1 MRLPIRARLTLTF
14 AVLMAAALAV
24 TGAFVYHAFA
34 AQLDNT
40 IEVRLTSLAKEL
52 VGDLEEGDSRVL
64 DDFGEGDS
72 EGFFAQVLNGDG
84 SIAEVQDTLP
94 EPLRGPRQLAESAA
108 GSLFEQPVR
117 GENGSEARPA
127 RLTIEPAPDGRF
139 VVVGTSLEGRH
150 AALQQLATVLW
161 LTGPLL
167 AAVASGFAWLLGG
180 AALRPVENLRRQA
193 ALITEGD
200 LARRLPVP
208 DTGDEIAT
216 LAKTLNDMLA
226 RLEEAFER
234 ERRFVDDASH
244 ELRTPLGV
252 LKTELDL
259 ALRRSRTKEELE
271 AALRSASEESE
282 RLNRL
287 AEDLLVLARAD
298 RGKLPLR
305 RESVEAAV
313 LLNNTAARFAARIRE
328 QGVRLE
334 VSAPPGFEI
343 NVDVVRIE
351 QAIGNLIAN
360 ALAHTPKGGRIC
372 VAAHVD
378 SARELVLAVS
388 DNGAGFPT
396 GFIKDAFA
404 PFTRADASRSRREGG
419 AGLGLAIVKSV
430 AEAHGGS
437 ASAMNGRDGGAVVTL
452 RIPQ

>member
-1 MRLPIRARLTLTF
+1 MRLPIRARLTVIF
-14 AVLMAAALAV
+14 AILMAAVLVV
-24 TGAFVYHAFA
+24 TGAFVYHSFA
-34 AQLDNT
+34 AQLDGT
-40 IEVRLTSLAKEL
+40 INQRLVSLAKEL
-52 VGDLEEGDSRVL
+52 VGDIADGDSIVL

-72 EGFFAQVLNGDG
+72 EGFFAQVLNSDG
-84 SIAEVQDTLP
+84 SVAEKQDTAP
-94 EPLRGPRQLAESAA
+94 EPLLVPQELAGTPGRLIER
-108 GSLFEQPVR
+108 LVR
-117 GENGSEARPA
+117 GETGSDARPA
-127 RLTIEPAPDGRF
+127 RLTIEPAPGGSF
-139 VVVGTSLEGRH
+139 VVVGTWLEDRH
-150 AALQQLATVLW
+150 AALQQLATLLW

-180 AALRPVENLRRQA
+180 AALRPVESLRRQA

-200 LARRLPVP
+200 LARRLPAP

-216 LAKTLNDMLA
+216 LARTLNDMLG

-298 RGKLPLR
+298 RGKLPLK
-305 RESVEAAV
+305 RESIEAGG
-313 LLNNTAARFAARIRE
+313 LLNNTATRFAAKARE
-328 QGVRLE
+328 RGVRLE
-334 VSAPPGFEI
+334 ISAPAGLEI
-343 NVDVVRIE
+343 NVDAVRIE

-360 ALAHTPKGGRIC
+360 ALAYTPKGGCIC
-372 VAAHVD
+372 VAAQVD
-378 SARELVLAVS
+378 GAQELVLTVS
-388 DNGAGFPT
+388 DNGAGFPA
-396 GFIKDAFA
+396 GFIKDAFV
-404 PFTRADASRSRREGG
+404 PFTRADIARSRREGG
-419 AGLGLAIVKSV
+419 TGLGLAIVKGV

-437 ASAMNGRDGGAVVTL
+437 VSAMNARDGGAVVTL